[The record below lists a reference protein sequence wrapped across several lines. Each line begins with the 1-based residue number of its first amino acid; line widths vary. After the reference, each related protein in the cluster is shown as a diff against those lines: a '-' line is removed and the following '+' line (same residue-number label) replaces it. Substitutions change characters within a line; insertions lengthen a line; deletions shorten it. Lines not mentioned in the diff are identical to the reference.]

1 MKALLIGREPGTE
14 LGYQYV
20 TEPPYDVLVIGSL
33 TLSQLLRFDD
43 ERVLEALA
51 EGKSVYLY
59 TPGLPEAPKNRALAG
74 SLTAAQRELK
84 NWGVLFTDGGRKKLI
99 TAEEA
104 RILRNTGRQPSP
116 GAVLTPLAKEIL
128 GSEGSA
134 ASGR

>member
-1 MKALLIGREPGTE
+1 MIRALLIGREPGLE

-20 TEPPYDVLVIGSL
+20 TEPPYEAVMIGSL
-33 TLSQLLRFDD
+33 RLSELLRFR
-43 ERVLEALA
+43 EEWVLAALA
-51 EGKSVYLY
+51 EGKPVYLY

-84 NWGVLFTDGGRKKLI
+84 NWGVLFTDGGRKKLV

-104 RILRNTGRQPSP
+104 RALRSAGRQPSP

-128 GSEGSA
+128 EGTK
-134 ASGR
+134 

>member
-1 MKALLIGREPGTE
+1 MIRALLIGREPGLE

-20 TEPPYDVLVIGSL
+20 TEPPYEAVVLGSL
-33 TLSQLLRFDD
+33 GLSELLRFRE
-43 ERVLEALA
+43 ERVLAARA
-51 EGKSVYLY
+51 EGKPVYLY

-84 NWGVLFTDGGRKKLI
+84 NWGVLFTDGGRKKLV

-104 RILRNTGRQPSP
+104 RALRSAGRQPSP

-128 GSEGSA
+128 EGTK
-134 ASGR
+134 